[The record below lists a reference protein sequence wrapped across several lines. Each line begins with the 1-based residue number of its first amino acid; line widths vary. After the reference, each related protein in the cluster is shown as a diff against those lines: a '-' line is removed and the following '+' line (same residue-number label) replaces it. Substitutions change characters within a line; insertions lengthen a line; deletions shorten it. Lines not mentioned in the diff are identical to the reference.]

1 MRKEIAMGKKTKR
14 KDNKRHLRP
23 PLTFLDKSIYFLCIV
38 FFFLGALLLAV
49 CFDDIQNMIAF
60 NMPGTV
66 AYRSN
71 ASFLFAL
78 PFMMFLEISALALFI
93 SGWESKKPIFGS
105 KKYKYGEYPFKED
118 CFPLFSSQ
126 KRNQHKTP
134 SQKTFVRHMT
144 ILWCSV
150 LVVFSCLI
158 PFSLF
163 GRDAMYQDNRV
174 EKINLINNVSDTYT
188 TNDFSE
194 LTIQAKYVSGYRT
207 ADYWKYEIIIEMKD
221 GKTFSFSNRDFD
233 WRVSGS
239 KDNCLDK
246 MLEVKN
252 LFNPDSITIK
262 GANNIGEVSDFLGFD
277 EQQEAKLKL
286 LFAE

>member
-1 MRKEIAMGKKTKR
+1 MGKKTKR

-38 FFFLGALLLAV
+38 FSYLGALLFAS
-49 CFDDIQNMIAF
+49 CFDDIRNMIAF

-71 ASFLFAL
+71 ASFLFAVL
-78 PFMMFLEISALALFI
+78 FMMFLEISALGLFI

-105 KKYKYGEYPFKED
+105 KKYKYGEYPFRED

-194 LTIQAKYVSGYRT
+194 LTIQVKYFLGYR
-207 ADYWKYEIIIEMKD
+207 YEIIIEMKD

-233 WRVSGS
+233 WRVSGA
-239 KDNCLDK
+239 KDICLDK
-246 MLEVKN
+246 MLEIKS
-252 LFNPDSITIK
+252 LFDAEAITIK
-262 GANNIGEVSDFLGFD
+262 GAKNTDEVADYLGFN
-277 EQQEAKLKL
+277 ESQQNKLNE
-286 LFAE
+286 LFS

>member
-1 MRKEIAMGKKTKR
+1 MTKCER
-14 KDNKRHLRP
+14 GLIWVKRQNHKDNKRHLRP

-38 FFFLGALLLAV
+38 FSYLAALLLV
-49 CFDDIQNMIAF
+49 FCFDDIQNMIAF
-60 NMPGTV
+60 NKPETV
-66 AYRSN
+66 AYRNN
-71 ASFLFAL
+71 ASCLFAL
-78 PFMMFLEISALALFI
+78 PFMMFLEISALVLFI
-93 SGWESKKPIFGS
+93 SGLESKKPIFGS

-118 CFPLFSSQ
+118 CFPLFYSH

-134 SQKTFVRHMT
+134 SQKKFVRQMT
-144 ILWCSV
+144 NLWCSV

-174 EKINLINNVSDTYT
+174 EKINLINHVSDTYT

-221 GKTFSFSNRDFD
+221 GKNFSFSNRDFD
-233 WRVSGS
+233 WRVSREPRIIVWIRCW
-239 KDNCLDK
+239 K
-246 MLEVKN
+246 
-252 LFNPDSITIK
+252 
-262 GANNIGEVSDFLGFD
+262 
-277 EQQEAKLKL
+277 
-286 LFAE
+286 

>member
-1 MRKEIAMGKKTKR
+1 MGKKTKR

-23 PLTFLDKSIYFLCIV
+23 PLTFIDKSIYFLCII
-38 FFFLGALLLAV
+38 FSFLGALLLAF

-60 NMPGTV
+60 NKPGTV

-71 ASFLFAL
+71 ASFFFAL
-78 PFMMFLEISALALFI
+78 PIIMFLEISALVLFI

-105 KKYKYGEYPFKED
+105 KKYKYGEYPFRED

-163 GRDAMYQDNRV
+163 GRDAMYQDYHV
-174 EKINLINNVSDTYT
+174 EKINMLNSVSNTYT
-188 TNDFSE
+188 TTDFSE
-194 LTIQAKYVSGYRT
+194 LTIQAKCVSGYRT
-207 ADYWKYEIIIEMKD
+207 ANYWIYGITIEMKD
-221 GKTFSFSNRDFD
+221 GKTFLFSNRDFD
-233 WRVSGS
+233 WRVTGAT
-239 KDNCLDK
+239 DNSLDK
-246 MLEVKN
+246 MLEIKG
-252 LFNPDSITIK
+252 LFSPESITVNGK
-262 GANNIGEVSDFLGFD
+262 ENIGEVSDYFGFN
-277 EQQEAKLKL
+277 EQQEEKLKL
-286 LFAE
+286 LFFE